1 MAAQS
6 PLITVMQKAVE
17 KAARSLAHDFGEVE
31 QLQVSR
37 KGPGDFVSQADIQA
51 ERLLRQE
58 LQRAR
63 PDYGFMMEESAEIP
77 SKDGRHRWI
86 IDPLD
91 GTTNFLHGIPHF
103 AISVALE
110 KEGDLIAGVVH
121 NPVTHENFWA
131 ERGAGAYLNDRRL
144 RVSGRSDLTSAVI
157 GTGMPF
163 IGVGD
168 HEAYLAKLAPV
179 MAATSGVRRMGAAAL
194 DLAFVAAGRFDA
206 YFEFGLKP
214 WDVAAGMLLVREA
227 GGFVTEINGAKGLI
241 TSPNFLAGSANMHG
255 PMMKLLQN
263 HPGLKR

>member
-17 KAARSLAHDFGEVE
+17 KAARSLTHDFGEVE

-37 KGPGDFVSQADIQA
+37 KGPGDFVSQADLQA
-51 ERLLRQE
+51 ERLLRTE
-58 LQRAR
+58 LQKAR
-63 PDYGFMMEESAEIP
+63 PDYGFMLEEGGEIP
-77 SKDGRHRWI
+77 AKDGRHRWI

-110 KEGDLIAGVVH
+110 RDGDLIAGVVH

-131 ERGAGAYLNDRRL
+131 ERGAGAFMNDRRL
-144 RVSGRSDLTSAVI
+144 RVSGRSDLSSAVI
-157 GTGMPF
+157 GTGLPF

-168 HEAYLAKLAPV
+168 HPAYLAKLAKV
-179 MAATSGVRRMGAAAL
+179 MAATAGVRRMGAASL

-206 YFEFGLKP
+206 YFEYGLKP
-214 WDVAAGMLLVREA
+214 WDVAAGILLVREA
-227 GGFVTEINGAKGLI
+227 GGFVTEISGKKGLI
-241 TSPNFLAGSANMHG
+241 TSPDFLAGSANMHG
-255 PMMKLLQN
+255 PLSLLLRQS
-263 HPGLKR
+263 PEPKR